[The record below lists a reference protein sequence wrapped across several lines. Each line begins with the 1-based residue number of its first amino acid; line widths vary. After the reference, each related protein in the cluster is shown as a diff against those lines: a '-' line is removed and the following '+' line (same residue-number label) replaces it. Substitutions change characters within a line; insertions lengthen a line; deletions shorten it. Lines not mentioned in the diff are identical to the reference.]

1 MPRRKRETVEG
12 VLSGQAAGQL
22 KALAERAIN
31 LLNDRDAVN
40 ADLKVVFD
48 EAREA
53 GFASPILRK
62 AVREER
68 ADQEKLRSERDQID
82 MYRAAISGKLLDL
95 LDADEPEARVTPLR

>member
-1 MPRRKRETVEG
+1 MPRGRKHPEITG

-22 KALAERAIN
+22 KALAERAMN

-53 GFASPILRK
+53 GFAAPILRK

-82 MYRAAISGKLLDL
+82 MYRAAISGKLLDML
-95 LDADEPEARVTPLR
+95 DEPEPEAA